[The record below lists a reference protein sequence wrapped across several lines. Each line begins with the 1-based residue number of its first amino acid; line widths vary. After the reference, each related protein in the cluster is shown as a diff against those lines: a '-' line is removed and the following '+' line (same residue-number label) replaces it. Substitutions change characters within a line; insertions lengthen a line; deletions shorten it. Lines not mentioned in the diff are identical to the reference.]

1 MVPGFE
7 NPKFFTLFCSWFSL
21 TASKNE
27 HLFSYLGN
35 FTEAMVC
42 VAQHISV
49 TSSNVFSGL
58 QIWKSHCLFHIV
70 FQYFQRLF
78 QLSTFN
84 SVMPRIRQNSQISIL
99 IIIIIIF
106 LSTHGWKFREKKWF
120 AACVRRGC
128 RRQMSAQWFKA
139 LAQSRADLGSKSL
152 SSHEILG
159 KCLIFLK
166 YQFSQWENGVGEGK
180 HNIFLPGRL

>member
-106 LSTHGWKFREKKWF
+106 LSTHGWKFRRKKMVCSLCATWLQKTD
-120 AACVRRGC
+120 V
-128 RRQMSAQWFKA
+128 SPVV
-139 LAQSRADLGSKSL
+139 QS
-152 SSHEILG
+152 
-159 KCLIFLK
+159 
-166 YQFSQWENGVGEGK
+166 
-180 HNIFLPGRL
+180 PGLEQGRPGF

>member
-7 NPKFFTLFCSWFSL
+7 NPKFFILFCSWFSL

-99 IIIIIIF
+99 IIIIIFFPVNTWLEIQ
-106 LSTHGWKFREKKWF
+106 KKKMVCSLCATWLQKTD
-120 AACVRRGC
+120 VSPVV
-128 RRQMSAQWFKA
+128 QS